1 MVTSLH
7 ELTKQLDALTYNSRS
22 VLNAL
27 IRSVLSAGSSDGY
40 QVIRAGKPITLSR
53 TDIYHLYTLY
63 QIWESRLNAVT
74 DSEGVTSYGLAELVA
89 ELDADYQSKNGDNS
103 KTPYTEAVVKHSQI
117 LYMNSDNAGND
128 DAAYWISLVDQSSN
142 PKMVTNSAPIPVNI
156 RTPIY
161 DENLSTK
168 RFSEYETYLFPR
180 GYYTLDAMGSYGDGM
195 VHNAG
200 GHKWLFDVDSV
211 FQVKSPLSVFGV
223 QDNEWISK
231 LPDDYGKAKDYS
243 LVVGTNNFSYNAN
256 NFISGRWNQSIGR
269 ECAIMG
275 GSTNH
280 TYEDADAVIGGN
292 NCSVV
297 EGCSTGG
304 GASAALTGSYSL
316 AYGYMA
322 NVGGHAYPCS
332 MGVNINDGK
341 AEEPTTE
348 CQATITVDGC
358 TYSRVTSPSNSSST
372 ASDTRSLGSSELYIT
387 KKDVD
392 YSGLRN
398 NYASSGD
405 ITKTSP
411 LDFKVGDMVKIFDM
425 HMSGKMNEFP
435 ISEAITARVTGI
447 TPHTSSTGATVYGY
461 IVTLDRNIVPSHN
474 LSVNAGFVMRETAV
488 DAMTTGSSGKPSGT
502 ANISTNFSA
511 ALGIRTI
518 ATGNGQVVVGAQNK
532 ELLRPNFIV
541 GIGNSDYIAP
551 ASRYN
556 GLVVGPYSNYSTIR
570 GQYIVSG
577 ISNFTT
583 ASLED
588 HGMTDDAVAEE
599 YARYDEDDVEKY
611 SGFYAYSKAP
621 SENKAGRAVLR
632 VYNKYS
638 CLVIKDAGLE
648 IYRPLESGEYAE
660 TGEHTG
666 LRDSAI
672 SAMLSG
678 GGTGSVYV
686 TSSAGNLADE
696 RFNSLKQLMM
706 DGTDAPRSSVVVD
719 STYSTIIN
727 SSILSV
733 MHANR
738 VQLGG
743 TKLDVVFENNGT
755 YNALVAYPAMVATK
769 ASGINYYDK
778 FVRKLQSYVGES
790 LGTGWKSHT
799 EVGTGFYYTT
809 GTSYV
814 PSDVADSSVA
824 SYHILNSSRIIAMPS
839 GDTPAQYSV
848 SQLILP
854 GVVTTGTPEHGQGNA
869 LPHPTFVTSLV
880 STNTPD
886 TYTANQTSMSQGQ
899 NYICEQL
906 AYLSDIENYR
916 PNTSVTVPRNI
927 GEPGYCLYPNGS
939 QLTNMYWRTDPDPDV
954 PGEGKFFVMD
964 DYLFYL
970 TNLHTT
976 TKAPFAENSV
986 SINSVANFSKYR
998 GKFTH
1003 LATPLPNAAGKV
1015 TTHYEY
1021 AVYLD
1026 GVMINPY
1033 MYMTLSKLY
1042 ELDDVEYE
1050 TTIGVSYLA
1059 WAPES
1064 MTDMIAAKLYR
1075 NITMEQPV
1083 RTLHTSKFSNGIEGN
1098 TVPSDMNAVWMTLS
1112 SHELDDDD
1120 DNARYMWDKVFSHFI
1135 VSYANNKL
1143 SIDFRIHA
1151 SAFKDV
1157 EYNGDTYEHYV
1168 LPVAKPD
1175 STSPTVPQA
1184 NEIVFF
1190 DPDLDKNHDYTRC
1203 GNESGDYGK
1212 TMHFV
1217 LPIDHLL
1224 GNHLRTVISSGTGDI
1239 ARMWGRVYFTGNQ
1252 NVYVTG
1258 TLSYNSVKPGRIRQ
1272 AAVTPHNNSVRG
1284 AYLSISIAGW
1294 NSDALE
1300 GDVYEAHMEG
1310 MVNYVE

>member
-63 QIWESRLNAVT
+63 QIWESRLNVVT

-89 ELDADYQSKNGDNS
+89 ELDADYQSKNGDNT

-117 LYMNSDNAGND
+117 LYKNSDNADNE

-211 FQVKSPLSVFGV
+211 FQVKSPLSLFGV
-223 QDNEWISK
+223 QDNEWSSK

-280 TYEDADAVIGGN
+280 TYAGNDAVLGGTG
-292 NCSVV
+292 CAVV
-297 EGCSTGG
+297 DDNSTAG
-304 GASAALTGSYSL
+304 GAASALTGSYSL

-332 MGVNINDGK
+332 MCVNINDGK
-341 AEEPTTE
+341 ADEPTTE
-348 CQATITVDGC
+348 CQATIPVDGC
-358 TYSRVTSPSNSSST
+358 TYIRVTSPSNSSST
-372 ASDTRSLGSSELYIT
+372 SDTRSLGSSELYIT
-387 KKDVD
+387 NQDVE

-398 NYASSGD
+398 SYVSSGD
-405 ITKTSP
+405 STKTSP
-411 LDFKVGDMVKIFDM
+411 LDFKVGDMVRIFDM

-435 ISEAITARVTGI
+435 ISEAITAKVTGI
-447 TPHTSSTGATVYGY
+447 TPYMSSNGATVYGY
-461 IVTLDRNIVPSHN
+461 IVTLDRNIIPSHN
-474 LSVNAGFVMRETAV
+474 LSVNAGYVMRYNAIDV
-488 DAMTTGSSGKPSGT
+488 VTTGNNGKKNGNTNIGT
-502 ANISTNFSA
+502 DFSA

-518 ATGNGQVVVGAQNK
+518 AAGNGQVVVGAQNR

-541 GIGNSDYIAP
+541 GIGNTDYVAP
-551 ASRYN
+551 ASRFN

-583 ASLED
+583 ASLQN
-588 HGMTDDAVAEE
+588 HGMFDDAVAEE
-599 YARYDEDDVEKY
+599 MAQYDEDNVDKY
-611 SGFYAYSKAP
+611 SGFYAYSKTP
-621 SENKAGRAVLR
+621 IESETGRAVLR
-632 VYNKYS
+632 VYDKYS

-648 IYRPLESGEYAE
+648 IYRPLASDEYAE

-666 LRDSAI
+666 LRDNAI

-678 GGTGSVYV
+678 GNAGSVYV
-686 TSSAGNLADE
+686 TSATGVTADN
-696 RFNSLKQLMM
+696 RFNTLNDLMV
-706 DGTDAPRSSVVVD
+706 DLPQAKRGSVVVD
-719 STYSTIIN
+719 SMYSTIIN
-727 SSILSV
+727 SSVLSV

-743 TKLDVVFENNGT
+743 TKLDVAFETNGT
-755 YNALVAYPAMVATK
+755 YNSLVAYPATVASK
-769 ASGINYYDK
+769 ASGVNYYDK
-778 FVRKLQSYVGES
+778 YVRKLLSYEGES

-809 GTSYV
+809 GSSYV
-814 PSDVADSSVA
+814 PSDAADSSVA
-824 SYHILNSSRIIAMPS
+824 SYHVINSSRIIAMPS

-854 GVVTTGTPEHGQGNA
+854 GVVTSGTTEHGQGNM

-886 TYTANQTSMSQGQ
+886 TYTSNQTSMSQGQ

-906 AYLSDIENYR
+906 AYLSDIQNYW
-916 PNTSVTVPRNI
+916 PDTSVTVPRNI
-927 GEPGYCLYPNGS
+927 GEPGYCLYPNDS
-939 QLTNMYWRTDPDPDV
+939 RLTDMYYRTDPNPDV
-954 PGEGKFFVMD
+954 PGDGKFFIMD

-976 TKAPFAENSV
+976 TKAPFAEDRV
-986 SINSVANFSKYR
+986 SIDSIPNFTRYM
-998 GKFTH
+998 GKFIH

-1021 AVYLD
+1021 GVYLD

-1033 MYMTLSKLY
+1033 MYMTLSKKD
-1042 ELDDVEYE
+1042 ELDHVKYE
-1050 TTIGVSYLA
+1050 TTIGASYLA
-1059 WAPES
+1059 WGPTS
-1064 MTDMIAAKLYR
+1064 ITDMIAVRLYR
-1075 NITMEQPV
+1075 NLTLTTPE
-1083 RTLHTSKFSNGIEGN
+1083 RTLHTSKFSNGLEREE
-1098 TVPSDMNAVWMTLS
+1098 VPSDMNAVWMTLS
-1112 SHELDDDD
+1112 AAELDGDEDH
-1120 DNARYMWDKVFSHFI
+1120 ARYMWDKVFSHFI
-1135 VSYANNKL
+1135 VSYANNRL
-1143 SIDFRIHA
+1143 SIDFKIHS
-1151 SAFKDV
+1151 SAFKAV
-1157 EYNGDTYEHYV
+1157 EYNDKTYEHYV
-1168 LPVAKPD
+1168 LPVCKPD
-1175 STSPTVPQA
+1175 STSPTVPVA
-1184 NEIVFF
+1184 NELVFF

-1224 GNHLRTVISSGTGDI
+1224 GNHLRSVVSLRTGDV
-1239 ARMWGRVYFTGNQ
+1239 AKMWGRVYFTGNE
-1252 NVYVTG
+1252 NVYITG
-1258 TLSYNSVKPGRIRQ
+1258 DLSYSNVKPGRIR
-1272 AAVTPHNNSVRG
+1272 ACAVPPHNTSVRG
-1284 AYLSISIAGW
+1284 AYLTIEIAGW
-1294 NSDALE
+1294 NSDTLDGA
-1300 GDVYEAHMEG
+1300 VYDAHMEG